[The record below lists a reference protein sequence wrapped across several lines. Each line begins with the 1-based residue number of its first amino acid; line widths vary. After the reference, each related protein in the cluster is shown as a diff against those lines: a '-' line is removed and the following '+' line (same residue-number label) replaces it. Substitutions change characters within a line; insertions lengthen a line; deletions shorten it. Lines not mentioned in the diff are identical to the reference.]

1 MAGEDRSAQG
11 YSLTGASSISSALG
25 KGNDALA
32 YLNKLFGR
40 FLSVNTLYRESG
52 PVIETPLS
60 GAQSI
65 HDMLLQSWGGKIRVF
80 PAMPDAWRNAAYGN
94 MLTEGAFTVSA
105 KRKDGKT
112 EFIEIKSLAG
122 EPCVLVTDISNPL
135 FKGQRQFNVEPCGE
149 NTWKVD
155 LRKGEAMVVYPEGT
169 SPDFCIRPVDNG
181 EGHHFGKKNKK

>member
-1 MAGEDRSAQG
+1 MWILLRDLFILAIEDRS
-11 YSLTGASSISSALG
+11 SSGLFIDRSFFHLICTG

-80 PAMPDAWRNAAYGN
+80 PAVPDAWQDVALTGCGQKELSRSLPIGKPGKRNLY
-94 MLTEGAFTVSA
+94 
-105 KRKDGKT
+105 R
-112 EFIEIKSLAG
+112 
-122 EPCVLVTDISNPL
+122 
-135 FKGQRQFNVEPCGE
+135 
-149 NTWKVD
+149 
-155 LRKGEAMVVYPEGT
+155 
-169 SPDFCIRPVDNG
+169 
-181 EGHHFGKKNKK
+181 